1 MARRRVE
8 RRKLTSAEILFRD
21 LDRYGYTPVPRDDC
35 IRFDPEVMQ
44 PDAVAQDIVRR
55 FGLTAN

>member
-8 RRKLTSAEILFRD
+8 RRKLTSAEILLRD
-21 LDRYGYTPVPRDDC
+21 LDRNGYTFVPRDDC
-35 IRFDPEVMQ
+35 IRFDTEAMQ
-44 PDAVAQDIVRR
+44 PDAVAHDIVNR